1 MAYLTEC
8 YTGRNYKQK
17 NGMVG
22 PNGLEPSTSSVSRFS
37 YPIPPTTS
45 IFAEKLLSPSKYAVH
60 GPITG

>member
-1 MAYLTEC
+1 MDADFRRGFGQVVE
-8 YTGRNYKQK
+8 N
-17 NGMVG
+17 MVG